1 MMPTSTDIN
10 PLTPIPVHR
19 LRWRCNPENL
29 RPILEGIQSETSQK
43 ESVLD
48 HLKYFT
54 PPRAHRAIKL
64 SLAMDAPGYHVFVSG
79 PTGSG
84 KTSAIKQLLK
94 SETRPPR
101 LRYDFLYIHNFE
113 DADRPRLCTLP
124 QGQGKRL
131 KRKLI
136 HFVEAFPE
144 VIMSALHS
152 TRLKDRRRNLSRQLE
167 DALTNALE
175 QLKESCNEA
184 GFAFVH
190 SEEDFGAS
198 EIQVKVGR
206 RKAIPIEQWIVEVNQ
221 GKRRGKLEE
230 KLEQHEQL
238 TEQLHSLWDEL
249 SRIEW
254 DLHRHIADIEVNE
267 IRERLAIRTD
277 TLFFE
282 EDELSDPDDQ
292 IKTELYEIVNRELA
306 SWFEGLIDWVDD
318 HLEELKQLSSEP
330 NLDLKDLRI
339 LKANLIHEAPK
350 DAPIIFERTPTLINL
365 LGTIERSG
373 EDTHPHLDFSDIRSG
388 SLLRANGGILIVNAN
403 DLSLEGSST
412 WRFLL
417 KALKDQKLEIQSPDQ
432 LFASG
437 GSPIKPTPI
446 PLDVKVIAIGDDDL
460 FRALFVSNE
469 DFGRVFKVKAE
480 FDDALVNNESGLKA
494 YLGHALRVQNEEGFK
509 PFSVESLALW
519 CEYGTRLSGRKE
531 RLSTQLS
538 QLTDVLREAGH
549 YAQFSES
556 EEVSIDNLREALRA
570 RFDRHR
576 LVEDHLFE
584 MIADALIQLNPYGK
598 QIGLVNGLTV
608 LDFGDHVCGHPCR
621 ISATHSAGLRGI
633 TSIEREVRLSGR
645 SHDKGALN
653 LTAYLR
659 THYLPEY
666 ICALNAT
673 LCFDQVHDEVDGDSA
688 SLAELLALLSSL
700 SQTPLKQSIAV
711 TGAVDQRGNVQAVG
725 GVNEKVEGFFRLC
738 QERGLD
744 GSHGVILPKSTQ
756 SELAL
761 KTEVI
766 ESVQQGIFTIWA
778 VDHVDQALAILSLDA
793 PDLNELAQADSL
805 GSLGL
810 KLKPI
815 KQKVSNRLKELSQL
829 AILSQGGDDKLY

>member
-1 MMPTSTDIN
+1 M
-10 PLTPIPVHR
+10 
-19 LRWRCNPENL
+19 
-29 RPILEGIQSETSQK
+29 
-43 ESVLD
+43 
-48 HLKYFT
+48 
-54 PPRAHRAIKL
+54 
-64 SLAMDAPGYHVFVSG
+64 
-79 PTGSG
+79 
-84 KTSAIKQLLK
+84 
-94 SETRPPR
+94 
-101 LRYDFLYIHNFE
+101 
-113 DADRPRLCTLP
+113 
-124 QGQGKRL
+124 
-131 KRKLI
+131 
-136 HFVEAFPE
+136 
-144 VIMSALHS
+144 
-152 TRLKDRRRNLSRQLE
+152 
-167 DALTNALE
+167 
-175 QLKESCNEA
+175 
-184 GFAFVH
+184 
-190 SEEDFGAS
+190 
-198 EIQVKVGR
+198 
-206 RKAIPIEQWIVEVNQ
+206 
-221 GKRRGKLEE
+221 
-230 KLEQHEQL
+230 
-238 TEQLHSLWDEL
+238 
-249 SRIEW
+249 
-254 DLHRHIADIEVNE
+254 
-267 IRERLAIRTD
+267 
-277 TLFFE
+277 
-282 EDELSDPDDQ
+282 
-292 IKTELYEIVNRELA
+292 
-306 SWFEGLIDWVDD
+306 IDWVDD

-350 DAPIIFERTPTLINL
+350 EAPIIFERTPTLINL

-388 SLLRANGGILIVNAN
+388 SLLRANGGILVVNAN

-437 GSPIKPTPI
+437 GSSIKPTPI

-519 CEYGTRLSGRKE
+519 CEYGTRLSGKKE

-549 YAQFSES
+549 YAQFSEA
-556 EEVSIDNLREALRA
+556 EKVSIDNLREALRA

-584 MIADALIQLNPYGK
+584 MISDALIELNPYGK
-598 QIGLVNGLTV
+598 GIGLVNGLTV

-756 SELAL
+756 PELAL

-766 ESVQQGIFTIWA
+766 ESVQQGLFTIWA
-778 VDHVDQALAILSLDA
+778 VDHVDQALAILSLDT
-793 PDLNELAQADSL
+793 PDLNELTQADSL
-805 GSLGL
+805 GDLGL
-810 KLKPI
+810 KLKAI
-815 KQKVSNRLKELSQL
+815 KQKVTSRLKELSQL